1 MTDEKQKTLSEEE
14 KILREKARQ
23 ALKKNKTPLYSSD
36 DEGGVSAGP
45 NKSKDLKKDLDRDE

>member
-1 MTDEKQKTLSEEE
+1 MTDKAKEPLSEEE
-14 KILREKARQ
+14 KILLEKARK

-45 NKSKDLKKDLDRDE
+45 NKSTDLKKDLDLDE